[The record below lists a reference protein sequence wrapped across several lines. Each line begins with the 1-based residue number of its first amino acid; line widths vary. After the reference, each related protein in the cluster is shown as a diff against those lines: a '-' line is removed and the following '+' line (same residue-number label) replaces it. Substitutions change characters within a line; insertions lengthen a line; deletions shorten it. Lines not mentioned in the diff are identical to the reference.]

1 MVSETISGT
10 VIDFGGYGRMTLSLL
25 GAYQPYNAA
34 VVLTAVEVLGRYGV
48 SISPKAVAD
57 GLSHAQW
64 HGRFE
69 VLRRNPYIIYDGA
82 HNPDG
87 VALAAESIRKYFGG
101 RKVVLFMCVMADK
114 DRRSYADVLGDI
126 AELAVTASPDIPRAL
141 DSRVLAEEFEK
152 KGIPSRSFDSFGEGV
167 RYAVSYAKKL
177 GVPLVALGTLYM
189 YPYFIGELNEL

>member
-1 MVSETISGT
+1 
-10 VIDFGGYGRMTLSLL
+10 MTLSLL

-87 VALAAESIRKYFGG
+87 VALAAESIRKAERLRTAIQGWFPG
-101 RKVVLFMCVMADK
+101 RTAGMCW
-114 DRRSYADVLGDI
+114 
-126 AELAVTASPDIPRAL
+126 TACGATSTRC
-141 DSRVLAEEFEK
+141 R
-152 KGIPSRSFDSFGEGV
+152 
-167 RYAVSYAKKL
+167 
-177 GVPLVALGTLYM
+177 
-189 YPYFIGELNEL
+189 